1 MLSEKILSGNPET
14 AGSSGGNAATNSSP
28 FDTAVSDNGV
38 SHSDVLPCSPLGGVL
53 CGQLPAGAFRVPGKA
68 TRVRVVVPLYKPALD
83 AAERLSL
90 AHNAQVLHRYPHS
103 LLVPEGMPT
112 EGVLSALPKGLDL
125 SVVEVGT
132 HWLGRENG
140 IAGYNR
146 MMLSGEF
153 YDLFAACDYIL
164 VCQTD
169 VWVFRDSLA
178 LWCDE
183 GYDYVGAPWVKRRI
197 YSNPLI
203 ACYLALRRRLFE
215 RGLRLLR
222 QSLFDKVGNGGLSL
236 RRVEACRRACA
247 EYAGEAEYFLSH
259 SGHLYNEDVFWAVVP
274 RGFRYPD
281 VRRALDFAFDT
292 NPAYCYALKNGRLPF
307 GCHAWSK
314 PRYLRFWRRFIP
326 FDRP

>member
-1 MLSEKILSGNPET
+1 MLSENIRSGNPET
-14 AGSSGGNAATNSSP
+14 AGSSGCNAATNSSP
-28 FDTAVSDNGV
+28 IDSVVSDNRV
-38 SHSDVLPCSPLGGVL
+38 AHSDVLPCSPLGGLL
-53 CGQLPAGAFRVPGKA
+53 CGQSSDALHGVSDKA
-68 TRVRVVVPLYKPALD
+68 AQVRVVVPLYKPTLD
-83 AAERLSL
+83 AAERLAL
-90 AHNAQVLHRYPHS
+90 AHNAEVLHRYPHV
-103 LLVPEGMPT
+103 LLVPEGMPAD
-112 EGVLSALPKGLDL
+112 EALALLPDGTDV
-125 SVVEVGT
+125 SVVGVGT
-132 HWLGRENG
+132 NWLGRENG

-146 MMLSGEF
+146 MMLSREF
-153 YDLFAACDYIL
+153 YDLFADCEYIL

-169 VWVFRDSLA
+169 AWVFRDELA

-203 ACYLALRRRLFE
+203 ACYLALRRRLFG
-215 RGLRLLR
+215 RGRLLR

-236 RRVEACRRACA
+236 RRVEACRRACV
-247 EYAGEAEYFLSH
+247 EYAGEADFFIEH

-292 NPAYCYALKNGRLPF
+292 NPSYCYALTQRRLPF

-314 PRYLRFWRRFIP
+314 PRYLKFWRRFIP
-326 FDRP
+326 FDRR

>member
-1 MLSEKILSGNPET
+1 MLSEKLFSGNPET
-14 AGSSGGNAATNSSP
+14 AVSSGVNAATDSSP
-28 FDTAVSDNGV
+28 FEYVESADGV
-38 SHSDVLPCSPLGGVL
+38 SPGEVMPCSPLGGLL
-53 CGQLPAGAFRVPGKA
+53 CGQSPDGRLRASVGAVRVK
-68 TRVRVVVPLYKPALD
+68 VVVPLYKPVLD
-83 AAERLSL
+83 ADERLSL
-90 AHNAQVLHRYPHS
+90 AHNAEVLCRYPHV
-103 LLVPEGMPT
+103 LLVPAGMPT
-112 EGVLSALPKGLDL
+112 DGILPLLPDGLDL
-125 SVVEVGT
+125 LVVEVGT

-146 MMLSGEF
+146 MMLSHEF
-153 YDLFAACDYIL
+153 YDLFADCEYIL
-164 VCQTD
+164 ICQTD
-169 VWVFRDSLA
+169 AWVFRDELA

-183 GYDYVGAPWVKRRI
+183 GYDYIGAPWVKRNI

-215 RGLRLLR
+215 REMRLLR

-236 RRVEACRRACA
+236 RRVEACRRACV
-247 EYAGEAEYFLSH
+247 EYACEADFFIEH
-259 SGHLYNEDVFWAVVP
+259 SGHLYNEDVFWAVIP

-292 NPAYCYALKNGRLPF
+292 NPSYCYALTQRRLPF